1 MKARHLHGTEIVLTE
16 VGFGSASLGNLRTT
30 VSEDDA
36 RRAVDAAWEGG
47 VRYFDTAPHYGLGLA
62 EERLG
67 RALAPYPRSEYV
79 LSTKVGRLLAPN
91 AHPQGRDTE
100 GFDVPDDRV
109 RVWDFSPDG
118 IRQSLQQSLERLRV
132 EHIDIAF
139 AHDPDQHHPAA
150 LAEAIDTLNSLVAH
164 GTIRAAGPG
173 TNSSEATVEGFAQG
187 ATTAMLAGRYTLL
200 DQSAGAAALPEA
212 QRNGRS
218 IIAAGAFNSGILAT
232 DVPDEAAT
240 FEYLPASGDVRR
252 RVAALGPLCT
262 SFGITVPAA
271 AIAFPLTS
279 PHVASVVLGMRN
291 TTEVRRNLDLY
302 ERGVDADF
310 WSAWMTE
317 GSNEG

>member
-1 MKARHLHGTEIVLTE
+1 MKGRRAHGTDIVLTE
-16 VGFGSASLGNLRTT
+16 VGFGSAALGNLRTPVT
-30 VSEDDA
+30 EDDA

-67 RALAPYPRSEYV
+67 RALAQYPRSEYV
-79 LSTKVGRLLAPN
+79 LSTKVGRLLVPN
-91 AHPQGRDTE
+91 AHPQGRDAE

-118 IRQSLQQSLERLRV
+118 IRRSLQQSLERLRV

-139 AHDPDQHHPAA
+139 AHDPDQYHPAA
-150 LAEAIDTLNSLVAH
+150 LAEAMETLNGLVAN
-164 GTIRAAGPG
+164 GLIRAAGPG
-173 TNSSEATVEGFAQG
+173 TNSSETTAGGFARG

-200 DQSAGAAALPEA
+200 DQSAAAAALPEA
-212 QRNGRS
+212 RRTGRS
-218 IIAAGAFNSGILAT
+218 IIAAGVFNSGILAT
-232 DVPDEAAT
+232 DVPDATAT

-252 RVAALGPLCT
+252 RVAALAPLCA
-262 SFGITVPAA
+262 SFGVTVPAA

-279 PHVASVVLGMRN
+279 PHVASVVLGMRDA
-291 TTEVRRNLDLY
+291 TEVRRNLDLY

-310 WSAWMTE
+310 WPAWMAESSQE
-317 GSNEG
+317 G